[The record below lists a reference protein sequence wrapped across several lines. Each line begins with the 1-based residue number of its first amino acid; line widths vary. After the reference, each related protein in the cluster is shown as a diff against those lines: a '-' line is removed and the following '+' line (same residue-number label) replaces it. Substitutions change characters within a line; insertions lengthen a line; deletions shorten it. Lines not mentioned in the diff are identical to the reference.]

1 MFCRPS
7 GTGGDEEITIRAG
20 NLPRSVEVH
29 VPTGFPQPLPAIIAF
44 HGYGGLATEMG
55 SHTELSKKADEVG
68 FVGIYPQG
76 WGREWA
82 VPGNPPAGA
91 LEATDH
97 ELVTELLDRLAAAG
111 CVDADRI
118 YVAGHSQGGGMASAV
133 GCEFADRLAG
143 VAIVSGEFFELP
155 CQPSRPIPVVI
166 FHALDD
172 PILPYGGGSVAG
184 TPSSFPKV
192 LPPETM
198 AAGWADRDGCDAGSR
213 TQTLKAGIVR
223 LLWQGCSKPVAFY
236 RLPTGGH
243 DWPGSTFFPGSNRD
257 IDADDVLWTFFTEAA
272 T

>member
-1 MFCRPS
+1 M
-7 GTGGDEEITIRAG
+7 
-20 NLPRSVEVH
+20 EVH

-76 WGREWA
+76 WGGEWA
-82 VPGNPPAGA
+82 VPGYPPAGA

-97 ELVTELLDRLAAAG
+97 ELVTELLDRLAASG
-111 CVDADRI
+111 CVDPDRI

-143 VAIVSGEFFELP
+143 VAIVAGEFFELP

-184 TPSSFPKV
+184 TLEQLPQGAAARDDGGRLGRPGWLRRRPQDPDAEGRHRPPLVAGMFETGGV
-192 LPPETM
+192 LPP
-198 AAGWADRDGCDAGSR
+198 ADRRPRLAG
-213 TQTLKAGIVR
+213 V
-223 LLWQGCSKPVAFY
+223 
-236 RLPTGGH
+236 
-243 DWPGSTFFPGSNRD
+243 
-257 IDADDVLWTFFTEAA
+257 DVLPGFEPGHRRRRRALDVLHRRRHLSDGLTIVPPRSNP
-272 T
+272 